1 MSHPLQIHILIA
13 EVLHII
19 YFKRGKKGCGYGTL
33 ACSSQND
40 RSIVHTKIYLTVKY
54 LLTS

>member
-1 MSHPLQIHILIA
+1 MSHLLQVHILIA

-19 YFKRGKKGCGYGTL
+19 YFKRGKKGCGYVTL
-33 ACSSQND
+33 ACSCQND
-40 RSIVHTKIYLTVKY
+40 RSIVHTIIYLTVKY